1 MTASG
6 NPMSLGALATA
17 YRNGADPVS
26 VITAV
31 YERIAAHADS
41 ALFIHLIPK
50 ADAIAAAT
58 ALRGRDRAVLPLFG
72 VPFVIKDNIDL
83 AGVPTTAGCPSF
95 AYVPKHSAT
104 AVEKLLAAGAIPI
117 GKTNLDQFATGLVGV
132 RSPYGVPRNPLDAT
146 IIPGGSSSGSACA
159 VAAGLV
165 TFSLGTDTAGSGR
178 VPAAMTNLVGLKP
191 TCGLVS
197 TTGVVPAVRSLDC
210 VSIFAGCVTDARAV
224 LKVIAGFDVN
234 DAFSRLP
241 QPTRPTTST
250 LRIGIPTA
258 TVLNIC
264 TPAMHTAFINACD
277 HLRTLGHSI
286 VEIDFA
292 PFAESAKS
300 LYGGAWVAERSA
312 AVGEFIA
319 DHPNDCHPVV
329 RDIILAG
336 RSATGVAAHRD
347 RYRLI
352 ELRRAAEAAWSHMD
366 VLLLP
371 TVPDYPTVA
380 EVLADS
386 IARNSRL
393 GTFTNFA
400 NLLDTAALTIPV
412 GPLTH
417 TLHASVTL
425 FALAWGDELIAELG
439 AALHARAGVGIGSN
453 RQALIPTACAN
464 FTGSGIS
471 LAVVGAH
478 LSGQPLN
485 HQLLTLGARLEQT
498 TTTAPLYRLFH
509 LTTTPAKP
517 GLIRVADGGA
527 SIEVEVWR
535 LSETAFGRFVAAI
548 PAPLGIGRLTLMDGR
563 EVSGFICEPYGVS
576 GCTDITAYGGWR
588 AFRSATGV

>member
-6 NPMSLGALATA
+6 NPLSLDALASA
-17 YRNGADPVS
+17 YRDGADPVS

-31 YERIAAHADS
+31 YERIAAHADP

-50 ADAIAAAT
+50 AEAIAAAT
-58 ALRGRDRAVLPLFG
+58 ALLGRDRTILPLFG

-95 AYVPKHSAT
+95 AYVPNKSAT
-104 AVEKLLAAGAIPI
+104 VVEKLIAAGAIAI

-165 TFSLGTDTAGSGR
+165 PFSLGTDTAGSGR
-178 VPAAMTNLVGLKP
+178 VPAAMTNIVGLKP

-210 VSIFAGCVTDARAV
+210 TSIFSGCVSDARAV
-224 LKVIAGFDVN
+224 LNIIAGFDEN

-241 QPTRPTTST
+241 QPTRPATST
-250 LRIGIPTA
+250 LRVGIPTA
-258 TVLNIC
+258 TDLTVC
-264 TPAMHTAFINACD
+264 TPAIRSAFTKTCD
-277 HLRTLGHSI
+277 HLRALGHSI
-286 VEIDFA
+286 IEINFA

-312 AVGEFIA
+312 AVGDFIA

-347 RYRLI
+347 RYRLM
-352 ELRRAAEAAWSHMD
+352 ELRRAAEATWSHMD

-380 EVLADS
+380 EVLADP

-400 NLLDTAALTIPV
+400 NLLDTAALTVPV
-412 GPLTH
+412 GPLTN
-417 TLHASVTL
+417 TLQASVTL
-425 FALAWGDELIAELG
+425 FAPAWGDALIAELG
-439 AALHARAGVGIGSN
+439 AALHARAGVGIGKD
-453 RQALIPTACAN
+453 RQAIIPTTNSQCS
-464 FTGSGIS
+464 GSGIS

-485 HQLLTLGARLEQT
+485 HQLVTLGARLEQT
-498 TTTAPLYRLFH
+498 TATAPFYRLFH
-509 LTTTPAKP
+509 LPTTPAKP
-517 GLIRVADGGA
+517 GLIRVTDGGA

-548 PAPLGIGRLTLMDGR
+548 PAPLGIGRLTLVDGR
-563 EVSGFICEPYGVS
+563 EVSGFICEPHALS
-576 GCTDITAYGGWR
+576 SCTDITAHGGWR
-588 AFRSATGV
+588 AFRQATGI

>member
-1 MTASG
+1 
-6 NPMSLGALATA
+6 MSLEALATA
-17 YRNGADPVS
+17 YRADADPVT
-26 VITAV
+26 VISAV
-31 YERIAAHADS
+31 YERIAEHADP

-50 ADAIAAAT
+50 AEAIAAAT
-58 ALRGRDRAVLPLFG
+58 ALRGRDRTVLPLFG

-83 AGVPTTAGCPSF
+83 AGIPTTAGCPSF
-95 AYVPKHSAT
+95 AYVPKISAT
-104 AVEKLLAAGAIPI
+104 AVEKLIAAGAIAI

-132 RSPYGVPRNPLDAT
+132 RSPYGVPRNPLDES

-165 TFSLGTDTAGSGR
+165 TFALGTDTAGSGR
-178 VPAAMTNLVGLKP
+178 VPAAMTNIVGLKP

-210 VSIFAGCVTDARAV
+210 VSIFSGCVADARAV
-224 LKVIAGFDVN
+224 LKCIAGFDPS
-234 DAFSRLP
+234 DAFSRKP
-241 QPTRPTTST
+241 QPAQPAAAL
-250 LRIGIPTA
+250 LRVGIPTA
-258 TVLNIC
+258 AVLDIC
-264 TPAMHTAFINACD
+264 TPAIRSAFTSACD
-277 HLRTLGHSI
+277 HLRALGHSI

-319 DHPNDCHPVV
+319 DHANDCHAVV

-336 RSATGVAAHRD
+336 RSATAVAAHRD
-347 RYRLI
+347 RYQLM
-352 ELRRAAEAAWSHMD
+352 ELRRAADAIWSHMD
-366 VLLLP
+366 IMLLP

-380 EVLADS
+380 EVLSDP

-400 NLLDTAALTIPV
+400 NLLDTAAITVPV
-412 GPLTH
+412 GPLTN

-425 FALAWGDELIAELG
+425 FAPAWNDSLIAELG
-439 AALHARAGVGIGSN
+439 AALHARAGIGIGSD
-453 RQALIPTACAN
+453 RQSLIPTANTN
-464 FTGSGIS
+464 FSGNGVA

-485 HQLLTLGARLEQT
+485 HQLVTLGARLEQT
-498 TTTAPLYRLFH
+498 TTTAALYRLFH
-509 LTTTPAKP
+509 LPTTPAKP
-517 GLIRVADGGA
+517 GLIRVKDGGL

-548 PAPLGIGRLTLMDGR
+548 PAPLGIGRLTLIDGR
-563 EVSGFICEPYGVS
+563 EVSGFICEPYAVS
-576 GCTDITAYGGWR
+576 GCTDITAHGGWR
-588 AFRSATGV
+588 AFRKATGI